1 MTQEERNFQIGKI
14 VKYSDELAEVDKK
27 VSKSTVRF
35 GLFAIAAAL
44 NFSRLAI
51 DDLPLVFETVYTFG
65 GPIFSGFAV
74 SKLKE
79 LLESINRKTV
89 LQVKI
94 EDIQDELN
102 FEIFKEE
109 EERGKKL

>member
-1 MTQEERNFQIGKI
+1 MNQEERSFKIGRI
-14 VKYSDELAEVDKK
+14 VKYSGELSEVDKNI
-27 VSKSTVRF
+27 SKSTVRF
-35 GLFAIAAAL
+35 GLCAIAAAL

-65 GPIFSGFAV
+65 GPIFLGFAV

-102 FEIFKEE
+102 FEIGKE

>member
-1 MTQEERNFQIGKI
+1 MNQEERSFKIGRI
-14 VKYSDELAEVDKK
+14 VKYSGELSEVDKNI
-27 VSKSTVRF
+27 SKSTVRF
-35 GLFAIAAAL
+35 GLCAMAAAL
-44 NFSRLAI
+44 NFSLLSRDGLS
-51 DDLPLVFETVYTFG
+51 FELETLFGLG
-65 GPIFSGFAV
+65 GPLYTGFAV

-102 FEIFKEE
+102 FEIVKEE

>member
-1 MTQEERNFQIGKI
+1 MTQEERNYKI
-14 VKYSDELAEVDKK
+14 MKKQKYDKDLDEASKE
-27 VSKSTVRF
+27 VSKRTFLV
-35 GLFAIAAAL
+35 GVCAIAAA
-44 NFSRLAI
+44 FSFS
-51 DDLPLVFETVYTFG
+51 LPTTMPISEIRYFLSGPTFLGFTV
-65 GPIFSGFAV
+65 SN
-74 SKLKE
+74 LKE

-102 FEIFKEE
+102 FEIGKE